1 MSAILTRAF
10 MAAFCTSALTEFTQI
25 GALLIDGLITSRYLG
40 AEKMAAVGIAAPF
53 FFLVGIIG
61 TSIAVGLQTV
71 CTKEMGAGNTGRM
84 NYIFNE
90 TLEAALAVALAFSFL
105 VYMEAPPMAAMFGA
119 RGRAILLLDET
130 IEYLHGLVGEVVP
143 YVLLSVIT
151 PLVLLD
157 NGNRIVMISSVT
169 GAVSN
174 IFLDILFVRL
184 DFGIWGMGMATSL
197 SVIFSLLV
205 LLSHFLRKNR
215 ILRLKPVPINLT
227 NIGRILILSGPRAI
241 HQAAG
246 MLRPIVLNS
255 LVVAVGGRMAMS
267 AMSIRASISD
277 FVDIPAVG
285 IAGAVSLLA
294 GIGYGEVNGED
305 IESVG
310 RIAHRFI
317 AVSASVITVLLLFF
331 ARPIAVF
338 YLGESSPALSLTAFA
353 IRTIAVGT
361 LFSELIYVRISYLQ
375 AIEQIRSAHLI
386 EICVNLVCLLGFAIL
401 LSFPFGI
408 YGVFAAFPLSQ
419 FIVLLAIMLSYSV
432 KTKKLIPDWRAYAG
446 LDPSFFKRPEEEIA
460 YSFETIEHCCLAS
473 EQVYLFCRG
482 HKMGKNKALHASLC
496 MEEIM
501 TNVIEHGFFKKAKDN
516 HAEIRVT
523 ISGGTLILRVR
534 DNGREFD
541 LSSLAKILTDDRDP
555 YSNIGI
561 KLICRNAKDIHYYRI
576 WGMNTTILEV

>member
-1 MSAILTRAF
+1 MIAILTRAF

-25 GALLIDGLITSRYLG
+25 GALLIDGLITSRYMG

-105 VYMEAPPMAAMFGA
+105 VYLEAPPMAAMFGA

-215 ILRLKPVPINLT
+215 ILHLKPVPINLT

-241 HQAAG
+241 HDECH
-246 MLRPIVLNS
+246 
-255 LVVAVGGRMAMS
+255 
-267 AMSIRASISD
+267 RA
-277 FVDIPAVG
+277 
-285 IAGAVSLLA
+285 
-294 GIGYGEVNGED
+294 
-305 IESVG
+305 
-310 RIAHRFI
+310 RI
-317 AVSASVITVLLLFF
+317 L
-331 ARPIAVF
+331 
-338 YLGESSPALSLTAFA
+338 
-353 IRTIAVGT
+353 
-361 LFSELIYVRISYLQ
+361 
-375 AIEQIRSAHLI
+375 
-386 EICVNLVCLLGFAIL
+386 
-401 LSFPFGI
+401 
-408 YGVFAAFPLSQ
+408 
-419 FIVLLAIMLSYSV
+419 
-432 KTKKLIPDWRAYAG
+432 
-446 LDPSFFKRPEEEIA
+446 
-460 YSFETIEHCCLAS
+460 
-473 EQVYLFCRG
+473 
-482 HKMGKNKALHASLC
+482 
-496 MEEIM
+496 
-501 TNVIEHGFFKKAKDN
+501 
-516 HAEIRVT
+516 
-523 ISGGTLILRVR
+523 
-534 DNGREFD
+534 
-541 LSSLAKILTDDRDP
+541 
-555 YSNIGI
+555 
-561 KLICRNAKDIHYYRI
+561 
-576 WGMNTTILEV
+576 